1 MSRNPQPQ
9 RRNNNPQ
16 ANGSSRGSRSSNQR
30 RRQRGRSKPADIWR
44 TPGELPEVAPIQV
57 ADDPTALLRSL
68 GAPPPLGGK
77 DIGFYFETVATQS
90 TQIATALALSVDLLA
105 DPPA

>member
-1 MSRNPQPQ
+1 MSRNQQVQ

-16 ANGSSRGSRSSNQR
+16 ANGARNKNNNQR
-30 RRQRGRSKPADIWR
+30 RRQRGRAKPADIWR
-44 TPGELPEVAPIQV
+44 TPGELPEVTPIEV

-90 TQIATALALSVDLLA
+90 THIATALALSVDLLA
-105 DPPA
+105 PD

>member
-1 MSRNPQPQ
+1 MSRNQTPP

-16 ANGSSRGSRSSNQR
+16 ANSNRGSKNNNQR
-30 RRQRGRSKPADIWR
+30 RRQRGRAKPVDIWR
-44 TPGELPEVAPIQV
+44 TPGELPEVDPIEV

-105 DPPA
+105 S

>member
-1 MSRNPQPQ
+1 MSRNQQVQ

-16 ANGSSRGSRSSNQR
+16 ANAGRGGKNNNQR
-30 RRQRGRSKPADIWR
+30 RRQRGRTKQVDIWR
-44 TPGELPEVAPIQV
+44 TPGELPEVTPIEV

-90 TQIATALALSVDLLA
+90 THVATALALSVDLLA
-105 DPPA
+105 PD

>member
-1 MSRNPQPQ
+1 MSRNQTPP

-16 ANGSSRGSRSSNQR
+16 ANSTRGKSNNQR
-30 RRQRGRSKPADIWR
+30 RRQRGRAKPVDIWR
-44 TPGELPEVAPIQV
+44 TPGELPEVDPIEV

-105 DPPA
+105 S